1 MEQKNKFYT
10 KNRILK
16 KVSKEEFSKFIKTYP
31 RRLTV
36 DVYAACD
43 PPLVTYNDFELANRW
58 PYSVV
63 ASTGKYSDDPND
75 YYYVPEE
82 EREYTIFENF
92 EDLFQSKTG
101 YAE

>member
-1 MEQKNKFYT
+1 MGPENKFYT
-10 KNRILK
+10 ADRILK
-16 KVSKEEFSKFIKTYP
+16 NVSKEEFLEFLKAYP
-31 RRLTV
+31 RPLTV
-36 DVYAACD
+36 DVYAVCE

-63 ASTGKYSDDPND
+63 ASTDKYSDDPND

-82 EREYTIFENF
+82 EREYTIVENF